1 MGGEVQTDDI
11 LLIKYC
17 VKVPRVSHH
26 RLKRN
31 ILVHTR
37 LIGILEILF
46 FRILLSLLDLSEV
59 FIY

>member
-11 LLIKYC
+11 LLIKYR
-17 VKVPRVSHH
+17 VKVPRVSQH